1 MSTTDCSKAKNWGP
15 VFSNALLFSEELKTE
30 FVLCDGQLSFSHW
43 ILQVEPS
50 PCLVATFSMTWT
62 LPWPNRQDTDSPS
75 FSSSFSLNTIAR
87 PLIVFHVPSADGVDE
102 LYWLSSPGSWSW
114 ILERLHSQQLQHFR
128 FSEYPTPRATS
139 LADKISLCRSLPILR
154 PILCQTRS
162 SISFS
167 LSVSMMKTDTTFSLF
182 FGGIFT
188 EANAKYPRRILKAIN
203 NAKIIRTCC
212 VEARTRYHVTSSYMT
227 RVWQI
232 LSTIN

>member
-1 MSTTDCSKAKNWGP
+1 
-15 VFSNALLFSEELKTE
+15 
-30 FVLCDGQLSFSHW
+30 
-43 ILQVEPS
+43 
-50 PCLVATFSMTWT
+50 MTWT
-62 LPWPNRQDTDSPS
+62 LPWQNRQDTDSSS
-75 FSSSFSLNTIAR
+75 FSSSFSLDTIAR

-114 ILERLHSQQLQHFR
+114 ILERPHSQQLQHFR

-162 SISFS
+162 S
-167 LSVSMMKTDTTFSLF
+167 MTKTDTTFSLF

-188 EANAKYPRRILKAIN
+188 EANAKYPRRILKSIN
-203 NAKIIRTCC
+203 NAKTIRTCC